1 MHWDYM
7 QRGGSGE
14 ETDRYYFDEFT
25 YKSAADV
32 VDVPANSIL
41 VWFTLKPITRTSGGD
56 TVTNNYYFC
65 YYAQA
70 ISVSVPGDCYYC
82 LMGKPASSTD
92 ATVYICDED
101 GNVITKLHEASS
113 VGSQNLL
120 LALYPA
126 ALVSPT
132 DDPYA
137 EIV

>member
-7 QRGGSGE
+7 RRGNYFE
-14 ETDRYYFDEFT
+14 ETDKYYFDEFT
-25 YKSAADV
+25 YKSVADV
-32 VDVPANSIL
+32 VDIPANSIL

-56 TVTNNYYFC
+56 TVTCNYHFC
-65 YYAQA
+65 NYTQA
-70 ISVSVPGDCYYC
+70 SSVSVPADSYHCI
-82 LMGKPASSTD
+82 MSPASTTD
-92 ATVYICDED
+92 GTVYICDED
-101 GNVITKLHEASS
+101 GNVITKIHEAPA

-137 EIV
+137 ELV